1 MKTEVINY
9 NIEFK
14 DSRNK
19 SYKEEVYKEQLEH
32 KVKTQAERLY
42 DLQKYKEVCERR
54 IRQLA
59 PNHPLPVVDSHIRNH
74 EDLTKSY
81 SGDIQ
86 TNNMMHALSLQI
98 KDLTKQLNRKDEVFV
113 YKNRN

>member
-1 MKTEVINY
+1 LA
-9 NIEFK
+9 NIDYK
-14 DSRNK
+14 DSKMK
-19 SYKEEVYKEQLEH
+19 SYKDDAYREQLEH

-42 DLQKYKEVCERR
+42 ELQKYKELCEKR

-59 PNHPLPVVDSHIRNH
+59 PNHTLPIIDSHIRNH

-86 TNNMMHALSLQI
+86 SNNLIHSLSLQI
-98 KDLTKQLNRKDEVFV
+98 KDLNKQLNRKDDV
-113 YKNRN
+113 